1 MANESLLA
9 PLLPAV
15 AAQMPP
21 PGSTGT
27 LGVPDAAKPAVI
39 AALAAGCDDAVV
51 VLAASPRRAA
61 DLLDALPLWLPPRD
75 VRRVLPLPARETTP
89 YDRQPRDADV
99 VEARLAA
106 FDALA
111 HGAPILITDADAVTQ
126 ATLPA
131 SAGAIQIAPN
141 QRFGR
146 ERLIAALEAT
156 GYERRT
162 LVVQPADYAVRGGIV
177 DLWPPGDDAPVRIEL
192 FGEEV
197 ESLRRFD
204 PATQRSHETLGE
216 LRLSH
221 ATELTGESR
230 ELAAELAPTLT
241 SGDPESEA
249 GELLAALDD
258 IAAGGHPTR
267 GDFWTPFITA
277 GDFFEHLPKN
287 ALLIVD
293 ERADLLERSAQRD
306 ERAGAARVELEQSGR
321 IPRGM
326 PAPWRS
332 AEQLEGAL
340 DKALDGAHRRIQLS
354 RLASPPLHVRL
365 PFRPVDRFSGKLAQ
379 LFDTLDSGASSASPT
394 SPTAGRRLVVS
405 LQEARLAEL
414 MIDRGL
420 PVTTLRPGDALPQ
433 DERVISVGHAAL
445 SEGWQLR
452 DAATEAP
459 LLTLISD
466 TEIFGF
472 AKQRPSRLPRRAA
485 AEAQDEHLL
494 DRLSPGDYVVH
505 IEHGIA
511 RFRGVVHERV
521 GDREGEYL
529 DLRYAQGDR
538 LLVPT
543 DHLERVQPYIGA
555 SDRRPAL
562 TRLGTQQWSRA
573 RGRAQ
578 RAVREIAEQLLA
590 LQAERDALP
599 GIAMGSDTPWQIE
612 LEASFPYI
620 ETPEQHAAIEQV
632 RRDQESAQP
641 MDRIVI
647 GDVGYGKTEV
657 AVRAAFKAVTNG
669 YQAAVLAPTTV
680 LAQQHA
686 ETFAERLAAMPVTI
700 EALSRL
706 RSGAEQRDVVERL
719 KSGQIDIVIGTHRLL
734 QEDVNFRNLGLV
746 VIDEE
751 QRFGVEHKERLKS
764 LRREVDVL
772 TLSAT
777 PIPRSLHQALT
788 GIRDMSSITTP
799 PEERLPITT
808 HLLERDDSVIRE
820 AILRELERE
829 GQVYFLHNEVRSI
842 ERETEELRRLVP
854 EARFL
859 FAHGQMPAGL
869 LADTMRRF
877 VAHEADVLVCS
888 TIIESGLDIPRVN
901 TIIINRADRLG
912 LAQLYQLRGRVGR
925 ASVRAF
931 AYLLYDPWRSLS
943 EVAQKRLST
952 ILDATDLG
960 AGFQV
965 ALRDLEIRGAGNL
978 LGAEQSGQIGAV
990 GFTLFTQLL
999 ASAVQQVKAAQSG
1012 ERPPPPRRGPVV
1024 SVDLPIPRLIPN
1036 SYIDDLAARVGVYQ
1050 RLAQAEEVTEV
1061 EEIAAELRDRF
1072 GALPPPAEQLLD
1084 SVRLRCL
1091 AARIGAVSVQHEGEA
1106 IVVRLAD
1113 GLEFSEAQRRIAAG
1127 SGVEIGRRLLR
1138 YRPSRAQPLA
1148 AALRQPNWSAP
1159 LADALKALARRG
1171 GGDS

>member
-15 AAQMPP
+15 AAQMPLP
-21 PGSTGT
+21 SDAGT
-27 LGVPDAAKPAVI
+27 LGVPDAAKHAVI

-51 VLAASPRRAA
+51 VLAASPRHATE
-61 DLLDALPLWLPPRD
+61 LFDALPLWLPPRH
-75 VRRVLPLPARETTP
+75 VPRVLQLPARETTP

-126 ATLPA
+126 ATLPP
-131 SAGAIQIAPN
+131 SAAAAQIAIN
-141 QRFGR
+141 QRIGR
-146 ERLIAALEAT
+146 ERLIALLEAG

-162 LVVQPADYAVRGGIV
+162 LAVQPADYAVRGGIV

-192 FGEEV
+192 FGDEV

-204 PATQRSHETLGE
+204 PTTQRSHETLRE
-216 LRLSH
+216 LRLSQ
-221 ATELTGESR
+221 ATEITGESR
-230 ELAAELAPTLT
+230 GLAAELAPTLT
-241 SGDPESEA
+241 CRDPESEA
-249 GELLAALDD
+249 GELLTALDA
-258 IAAGGHPTR
+258 IAAGEHHAR
-267 GDFWTPFITA
+267 ADFWTPFIAA
-277 GDFFEHLPKN
+277 GDFFEHLADN
-287 ALLIVD
+287 AARDPLLIVD

-306 ERAGAARVELEQSGR
+306 ERAADARLELEHSGR

-326 PAPWRS
+326 PPPWRT
-332 AEQLEGAL
+332 AQQLECAL
-340 DKALDGAHRRIQLS
+340 DAVPRRIQLS
-354 RLASPPLHVRL
+354 RLAAPPHHTRL
-365 PFRPVDRFSGKLAQ
+365 PFRPVDRLAGKLAQ
-379 LFDTLDSGASSASPT
+379 LIDTLDSRKPA
-394 SPTAGRRLVVS
+394 AGRRLVAS

-414 MIDRGL
+414 MIDHGL
-420 PVTTLRPGDALPQ
+420 PISILRQGDSLPQ
-433 DERVISVGHAAL
+433 DERVISIAHAAL
-445 SEGWQLR
+445 PEGWQLR
-452 DAATEAP
+452 DADTHQP
-459 LLTLISD
+459 LITLISD

-472 AKQRPSRLPRRAA
+472 AKQRPSRPPRRAA
-485 AEAQDEHLL
+485 TREPDDHLL
-494 DRLSPGDYVVH
+494 DRIAPGDYVVH

-511 RFRGVVHERV
+511 RFTGLVRERV

-529 DLRYAQGDR
+529 ELRYAHNDR

-543 DHLERVQPYIGA
+543 DHLDRVQPYIGA
-555 SDRRPAL
+555 SDKRPAL
-562 TRLGTQQWSRA
+562 TRLGAQQWNRA
-573 RGRAQ
+573 RRRVQ

-590 LQAERDALP
+590 LHAQRDALP
-599 GIAMGSDTPWQIE
+599 GITMGPDTPWQIE

-632 RRDQESAQP
+632 RRDQEAAAP
-641 MDRIVI
+641 MDRIVV

-669 YQAAVLAPTTV
+669 YQAAVLVPTTV

-686 ETFAERLAAMPVTI
+686 DTFAERLAAMPVTI
-700 EALSRL
+700 EMLSRL
-706 RSGAEQRDVVERL
+706 RSGPEQRDVVERL
-719 KSGQIDIVIGTHRLL
+719 KSGRLDIVIGTHRLL
-734 QEDVNFRNLGLV
+734 QDDVNFHNLGLI

-808 HLLERDDSVIRE
+808 HLLERDESVIRE

-842 ERETEELRRLVP
+842 ERETSELRRLVP

-925 ASVRAF
+925 AAVRAF

-965 ALRDLEIRGAGNL
+965 AMRDLEIRGAGNL
-978 LGAEQSGQIGAV
+978 LGAEQSGHIGAV

-999 ASAVQQVKAAQSG
+999 ADAVRQVKAQQSG
-1012 ERPPPPRRGPVV
+1012 ERPPPPRRGPIV
-1024 SVDLPIPRLIPN
+1024 SVDLPIPRLLPN
-1036 SYIDDLAARVGVYQ
+1036 SYIDDLAARVDLYQ
-1050 RLAQAEEVTEV
+1050 RLAQAEEVAEV
-1061 EEIAAELRDRF
+1061 DAIADELRDRF
-1072 GALPPPAEQLLD
+1072 GDIPPTAQHLLD

-1091 AARIGAVSVQHEGEA
+1091 AAHIGAVSVQHEDDA

-1113 GLEFSEAQRRIAAG
+1113 GLEFSEMQRRLPVPTGI
-1127 SGVEIGRRLLR
+1127 EIGRRLLR
-1138 YRPSRAQPLA
+1138 YRPPRAQPLSQT
-1148 AALRQPNWSAP
+1148 LRRPNWSAP
-1159 LADALKALARRG
+1159 LTEALKALARRG
-1171 GGDS
+1171 GDS